1 MAMTLDAAVAQAF
14 QDVADAM
21 ADRERS
27 RNEARVYAANLLPKA
42 RGEAHALVQVA
53 QSRREQRIAQAMGTT
68 TRLKALQ
75 QEYVKAPELTR
86 SRLYLEAMEKTL
98 PRVKAYILDTE
109 HGQAP
114 VNLRVRG
121 R

>member
-1 MAMTLDAAVAQAF
+1 M
-14 QDVADAM
+14 
-21 ADRERS
+21 
-27 RNEARVYAANLLPKA
+27 
-42 RGEAHALVQVA
+42 VQVA

-75 QEYVKAPELTR
+75 REYVKAPELTR

-109 HGQAP
+109 DGQAP

>member
-1 MAMTLDAAVAQAF
+1 M
-14 QDVADAM
+14 
-21 ADRERS
+21 
-27 RNEARVYAANLLPKA
+27 
-42 RGEAHALVQVA
+42 VQLA
-53 QSRREQRIAQAMGTT
+53 QSRCEQRIAQAMGTT

-86 SRLYLEAMEKTL
+86 SRLYLETMEKTL

>member
-1 MAMTLDAAVAQAF
+1 M
-14 QDVADAM
+14 
-21 ADRERS
+21 
-27 RNEARVYAANLLPKA
+27 
-42 RGEAHALVQVA
+42 VQVA

-68 TRLKALQ
+68 PQSFTA
-75 QEYVKAPELTR
+75 ETAKAPELTR
-86 SRLYLEAMEKTL
+86 TRLYLEAMERTL